1 MTKIIRV
8 VKMTFQEDKV
18 ERFLAQFN
26 ENKDKIRAF
35 EGCTHLELW
44 RDIQQNHRFY
54 TYSHWDS
61 EDHLNTYRE
70 SELFKGIW
78 ANTKILFAQKA
89 EAFSVS
95 RQIKL

>member
-8 VKMTFQEDKV
+8 VKMTFQEDQID
-18 ERFLAQFN
+18 RFLLQFKQ
-26 ENKDKIRAF
+26 NKSKIRAF

-44 RDIQQNHRFY
+44 RDIQKNNIFY

-61 EDHLNTYRE
+61 EEHLNTYRK

-78 ANTKILFAQKA
+78 SITKILFAEKA

-95 RQIKL
+95 QEI